1 MNNIFNAM
9 QIIQNECSKIDD
21 FAQCKICPFYKV
33 CRILQEAG
41 VKKNNDA
48 SAFIP
53 DFWDELS

>member
-9 QIIQNECSKIDD
+9 QIIQNECSKVDD
-21 FAQCKICPFYKV
+21 FAQCKICSFYKV